1 MQDNPMR
8 KAVICNFKG
17 GVGKT
22 TCAVNIGVGLARAGK
37 KVLLI
42 DNDAQASATDAIS
55 TSKSGSTGTYG
66 LIVNSEAPSKVAAK
80 IEKNFS
86 LIPASRALAQ
96 VDQWLT
102 TKIRREEILKKR
114 LEGLK
119 GYDFVIIDTAPS
131 FSLLNLNALTY
142 AEEVWIPA
150 SMEYLSLQGVKQV
163 IDSLNMI
170 REELDHE
177 LAIRYVI
184 PTFYDMRNSKTK
196 SVIKALKESFGK
208 VVTTPVRTNVKLSEA
223 PSHHISIFDY
233 APASAGAEDFEK
245 LVKRIVKDG

>member
-1 MQDNPMR
+1 MR
-8 KAVICNFKG
+8 KVVICNFKG

-22 TCAVNIGVGLARAGK
+22 TCAVNVGVGLARAGK
-37 KVLLI
+37 RVLLI

-55 TSKSGSTGTYG
+55 ADKTNSTGTYG
-66 LIVNSEAPSKVAAK
+66 LIVNNEPVKNVAAK

-114 LEGLK
+114 LAGLK
-119 GYDFVIIDTAPS
+119 GYDYVIIDTAPS
-131 FSLLNLNALTY
+131 FSLLNINSLTY
-142 AEEVWIPA
+142 ASEVWIPA

-170 REELDHE
+170 REELEHDLE
-177 LAIRYVI
+177 VTYVI
-184 PTFYDMRNSKTK
+184 PTFYDVRNSKTK
-196 SVIKALKESFGK
+196 AVIKALKGSFGK
-208 VVTTPVRTNVKLSEA
+208 AVTTPVRTNVKLSEA
-223 PSHHISIFDY
+223 PSFHKSLFDY
-233 APASAGAEDFEK
+233 APASAGAEDFSK
-245 LVKRIVKDG
+245 LVKRIIKDG